1 MIKAI
6 VVQGTSIAKFNNL
19 KFSIK
24 IHVQTGFE
32 THVLK
37 IFTVCFIFYKYFCFT
52 VSMVSCSFL
61 SFVGSPIALNFHSL
75 FLL

>member
-6 VVQGTSIAKFNNL
+6 AVQGTSIAKCYNL

-24 IHVQTGFE
+24 YMVKPGLKCMFE
-32 THVLK
+32 N
-37 IFTVCFIFYKYFCFT
+37 FTVCFIFYKYFCFT